1 MSDLAARLARL
12 SPEQRAALERRLG
25 RPSSGPGVAEIPRR
39 ADSAAP
45 APLTAGQER
54 LWFLHRY
61 DPGDASYNMFIVER
75 LRGDLDVE
83 ALQAALHALVER
95 HESLRTR
102 FPDEAGTPV
111 QRVVSGARLDLE
123 RVDLAGPDAEERAE
137 RQVARRIRAPF
148 DLRGGPLIRASLFG
162 LGERDHVLCVVLH
175 HITADGASL
184 KTLKKELGDLY
195 RGAAL
200 PEPTLQYADY
210 AVWRNAQDDGDEQLA
225 YWKQALAQAPVLELP
240 TDRPRPEVR
249 TSAGDVL
256 TVRLPRRLVDGVE
269 QVARGESASGF
280 MAMLAAFHVL
290 LSAYSGQDD
299 ICVGTVTAGRDR
311 PELQPLV
318 GYFLNTLV
326 IRGDLAGDP
335 SFRELLSRVRTRML
349 DALTHQGIPFARLM
363 AELRLERD
371 PSRTPLFQA
380 MFVGQ
385 DPGEEG
391 LRIPGVESGP
401 FPPGPVPAKYDLLL
415 DVTPRLDGLVAH
427 FCYSTELFDEA
438 TVRRLA
444 RHYEL
449 LLESIVDDPGA
460 RLSALR
466 ARLADPEERPAT
478 WPAEPVAT
486 VSGLVRAQAAR
497 TPGAAAIRQDGRVT
511 TYAELDAHADRLAAA
526 LRRGGVGRG
535 TLVGVCAEPSPA
547 LIAALLAIGRT
558 GAAYLPL
565 DPDDPPARR
574 DALLRDGGAAPLITE
589 RWLAEHEPAEQQL
602 DADAPSPDAPDAD
615 PLDDGTLDDLACVLY
630 TAGPRGVEIDQ
641 RALACRA
648 LSLAGRYGL
657 HSGDRVLHVTPA
669 AIDTHAAEIY
679 PCLVSGATLVLP
691 APDERIPDYFG
702 TSEGAALTVAHL
714 PASYWQEF
722 RAAKVRWPLALR
734 LLVLGDD
741 PVPASAVGAW
751 FDQEGTRIELLN
763 TYGPVEATLTAT
775 TATIGPEEANR
786 RPPIGRP
793 LPGVRC
799 HVLDDRL
806 APVPPGAA
814 GELYIGAAGLAQ
826 GYRDR
831 PGLTAERFVP
841 DPFGPP
847 GARLLR
853 TGDVVRRR
861 DDGSLEPLGRTDD
874 RITIR
879 GHRIEPA
886 EIEACLLAHPRIT
899 EAAITTRDDTLV
911 ACVVPEPGTE
921 VSAGELRD
929 RLAGELPRRLVPGV
943 FLLLD
948 RLPRRADGTLDPA
961 ALPELGRRI
970 FEPPA
975 TPTEELV
982 ASVWAEVL
990 GVERVGAL
998 DDFFELG
1005 GHSLLGTRVI
1015 SRLGAATGRD
1025 IGLPALFTDP
1035 DVRRFAA
1042 ALDRAAEAEEAAE
1055 PAIPVLQGEPRLS
1068 FAQER
1073 IWFMEQFAPGTSAY
1087 VIPLVYR
1094 LRGRLDVTALERA
1107 LTEIVAR
1114 HDSLRTRYLAADD
1127 GRPRIRVAAPEPLPL
1142 PLATADADAD
1152 AGGSVRDLIAA
1163 EVDRPFDLARGPLL
1177 RALLVRVADEDHFLV
1192 VTTHHIATDGWSTG
1206 ILGDELGALYE
1217 AFLAGKPSPLAPPP
1231 VRYIDY
1237 AAWQRDRL
1245 DGPALDRDLGYWRE
1259 RLDGLP
1265 ALDLPTD
1272 RPRPA
1277 RQTFAGRGHA
1287 FTLDPELT
1295 GGLVRL
1301 SRDND
1306 ATLYMTLLAAFQA
1319 LLSRYSGQEDF
1330 AVGSPV
1336 AGRDRRELEAVVGV
1350 FVNML
1355 ALRAPLGGDPTF
1367 TALLARTRAIALDAY
1382 AHQELPFERL
1392 VGELDVAR
1400 DVSRSPLFQALFAMQ
1415 NFAAGPRAFGGLDAE
1430 PWLMDVAATRFDLEL
1445 YAAEVDGRIEGRFV
1459 YNSDLF
1465 EPDTIERLARHL
1477 EALLRAAVTGPDRR
1491 LSELPLLTPG
1501 ERRSLLHEW
1510 NDTAADFPGLAVPGL
1525 AVPGLAVPELIS
1537 RQAHATPD
1545 AVALTFDGENVT
1557 YRDLDERAER
1567 LARRLRGLGVGPETV
1582 VGVCF
1587 ERSPELVVALLAV
1600 LRAGGAYLPL
1610 DPSDPPRRRT
1620 ALAEDAGARMVLSPE
1635 WQNEDVPGG
1644 PMAELPE
1651 VSPDHAAYVIY
1662 TSGSTGR
1669 PKGVV
1674 NTHRGLLNR
1683 LLWMQERFGLG
1694 AGDAVLQKTPA
1705 GFDVSVWEFFWP
1717 LLTGARLVL
1726 ARPGGHRDPAYLR
1739 DLIAEQKVTVV
1750 HFVPSMMAAFAAEE
1764 GIEACSSLRLVV
1776 SSGEELTPRL
1786 VDQLM
1791 GRLPGTELH
1800 NLYGPTE
1807 AAIDVSAWNC
1817 APGEAVVPIGHPVAN
1832 TRLHVLDRHLELV
1845 PVGLTGEL
1853 YIAGPQVARGYL
1865 GRPGLTADRF
1875 VPDPYGPPGSRLYR
1889 TGDLARRRAD
1899 GALEYLGRADDQVKI
1914 RGHRIEPGEVEAAL
1928 AALPEV
1934 RAAAVNVWHDEAGA
1948 RLVGYV
1954 VTDGDPDLRD
1964 RLRTGLPDHLIPTAW
1979 VRLDALPLTRSGKL
1993 DRGALPPPRR
2003 WAQAPYTAPRTDAER
2018 AVARVWGSVLSLDR
2032 VSVHDVFFALG
2043 GDSIRSLKVVARMRD
2058 EGYDIELQD
2067 LFLHQT
2073 VAELAGALRPL
2084 VRPKTEAPA
2093 TEAFA
2098 LLDPADRARLLGES
2112 R

>member
-25 RPSSGPGVAEIPRR
+25 RPSSGPGVAAIPRR
-39 ADSAAP
+39 ADPAAP

-111 QRVVSGARLDLE
+111 QTVVPSARLDLE

-137 RQVARRIRAPF
+137 HQVARRIRAPF

-195 RGAAL
+195 GGATL
-200 PEPTLQYADY
+200 PEPALQYADY
-210 AVWRNAQDDGDEQLA
+210 AVWRDAQDDGDEQLA
-225 YWKQALAQAPVLELP
+225 HWKRALADAPVLELP

-256 TVRLPRRLVDGVE
+256 TVRIPRRVVDEVE
-269 QVARGESASGF
+269 RVARGESASGF

-335 SFRELLSRVRTRML
+335 SFRELLARVRTRML

-385 DPGEEG
+385 DPDEEG
-391 LRIPGVESGP
+391 LRLAGVEGGP

-415 DVTPRLDGLVAH
+415 DVTPRPDGLVAH

-449 LLESIVDDPGA
+449 LLESIADEPGA
-460 RLSALR
+460 PLSALR
-466 ARLADPEERPAT
+466 ARLADPEP
-478 WPAEPVAT
+478 PAEGHAEPAST

-497 TPGAAAIRQDGRVT
+497 TPEAPAIRQDGRVT

-526 LRRGGVGRG
+526 LRRTGVGRG
-535 TLVGVCAEPSPA
+535 SLVGLCAEPSPA
-547 LIAALLAIGRT
+547 LIAVLLAIGRT

-574 DALLRDGGAAPLITE
+574 EALLRDGGAALSVTDA
-589 RWLAEHEPAEQQL
+589 WLAEAHPA
-602 DADAPSPDAPDAD
+602 AD
-615 PLDDGTLDDLACVLY
+615 PLDDGSLDDLACVLY
-630 TAGPRGVEIDQ
+630 TAGPTGVEFDQ
-641 RALACRA
+641 RALAGRA
-648 LSLAGRYGL
+648 LALAERYGL
-657 HSGDRVLHVTPA
+657 RPGDRMPHVTPV

-691 APDERIPDYFG
+691 APGELIPDYFG
-702 TSEGAALTVAHL
+702 TPEGAALTVAHL

-722 RAAKVRWPLALR
+722 RAAKARWPLALR

-741 PVPASAVGAW
+741 PVPGPAVGAW
-751 FDQEGTRIELLN
+751 FDQEGTRVELLN
-763 TYGPVEATLTAT
+763 TYGSLTAT
-775 TATIGPEEANR
+775 TAPIGPDEAVR
-786 RPPIGRP
+786 RPPIGQP

-806 APVPPGAA
+806 GPVPPGAA
-814 GELYIGAAGLAQ
+814 GELYIGGAGLAQ
-826 GYRDR
+826 GYRGR
-831 PGLTAERFVP
+831 PGLTAARFVP

-853 TGDVVRRR
+853 TGDVARRR
-861 DDGSLEPLGRTDD
+861 DDGSLELLGRTDD

-886 EIEACLLAHPRIT
+886 EIEACLLADPRVV
-899 EAAITTRDDTLV
+899 EAAITTRDDTLI
-911 ACVVPEPGTE
+911 ACVVPEPGAE
-921 VSAGELRD
+921 VTADKLRD
-929 RLAGELPRRLVPGV
+929 RLAGELPRPLVPGV

-948 RLPRRADGTLDPA
+948 GLPRRPDGALDPS
-961 ALPELGRRI
+961 ALPELGRRVY
-970 FEPPA
+970 EPPA

-1042 ALDRAAEAEEAAE
+1042 ALDRQVAADEPAEA
-1055 PAIPVLQGEPRLS
+1055 AIPALRGEPRLS

-1094 LRGRLDVTALERA
+1094 LRGPLDASALERA

-1114 HDSLRTRYLAADD
+1114 HDSLRTRYTAAAD
-1127 GRPRIRVAAPEPLPL
+1127 GSPRIEVAGPEPL
-1142 PLATADADAD
+1142 PLATADAGD
-1152 AGGSVRDLIAA
+1152 SVRDQIAA
-1163 EVDRPFDLARGPLL
+1163 EVDRPFDLGRDPLL
-1177 RALLVRVADEDHFLV
+1177 RALLIRVSGEDHFLV

-1206 ILGDELGALYE
+1206 VIGDELGALYE

-1231 VRYIDY
+1231 VRYADY

-1245 DGPALDRDLGYWRE
+1245 DGPALDRDLGHWRE

-1301 SRDND
+1301 SREND

-1319 LLSRYSGQEDF
+1319 LLSRCSGQEDF

-1336 AGRDRRELEAVVGV
+1336 AGRDRRDLEAVVGV

-1355 ALRAPLGGDPTF
+1355 TLRASLGGDPTF
-1367 TALLARTRAIALDAY
+1367 TELLARTRAAALDAY
-1382 AHQELPFERL
+1382 RHQELPFERL

-1415 NFAAGPRAFGGLDAE
+1415 NFAAGPRAFGGLAAE

-1445 YAAEVDGRIEGRFV
+1445 YAAEVDGRVEGRFV

-1465 EPDTIERLARHL
+1465 EADTIERLARHL

-1491 LSELPLLTPG
+1491 LSELPLLTSR
-1501 ERRSLLHEW
+1501 ERRALLHEW
-1510 NDTAADFPGLAVPGL
+1510 NDTAADFPGLT
-1525 AVPGLAVPELIS
+1525 VPELIA
-1537 RQAHATPD
+1537 RQARATPD
-1545 AVALTFDGENVT
+1545 AVALTFEGEDVA
-1557 YRDLDERAER
+1557 YRDLAERAER
-1567 LARRLRGLGVGPETV
+1567 LARTLRGLGAGPETV

-1587 ERSPELVVALLAV
+1587 ERSPDLVVALLAV
-1600 LRAGGAYLPL
+1600 LWAGGAYLPL
-1610 DPSDPPRRRT
+1610 DPSDPPRRRA
-1620 ALAEDAGARMVLSPE
+1620 ALAEDAGARIVLTAESPL
-1635 WQNEDVPGG
+1635 DASP
-1644 PMAELPE
+1644 AELVS

-1683 LLWMQERFGLG
+1683 LLWMQARFGLS

-1739 DLIAEQKVTVV
+1739 DLIAGEKITVV

-1776 SSGEELTPRL
+1776 SSGEELTSRL
-1786 VDQLM
+1786 ATRLM
-1791 GRLPGTELH
+1791 DRLPGAELH

-1807 AAIDVSAWNC
+1807 AAIDVSAWKC
-1817 APGEAVVPIGHPVAN
+1817 APGDAAVPIGYPVAN
-1832 TRLHVLDRHLELV
+1832 TRLHILDRHLELV

-1914 RGHRIEPGEVEAAL
+1914 RGHRIEPGEIEAAL
-1928 AALPEV
+1928 AALPDV
-1934 RAAAVNVWHDEAGA
+1934 RAAAVNVWHDQAGA

-1954 VTDGDPDLRD
+1954 VTDGDPDPRD
-1964 RLRTGLPDHLIPTAW
+1964 RLRTELPDHLIPTAW

-1993 DRGALPPPRR
+1993 DRGALPPPDRR
-2003 WAQAPYTAPRTDAER
+2003 AEVPFTAPRTDAER
-2018 AVARVWGSVLSLDR
+2018 TVARVWGSVLSLDR

-2084 VRPKTEAPA
+2084 LRPKTEAPA

-2098 LLDPADRARLLGES
+2098 LLDPADRARLLGEP